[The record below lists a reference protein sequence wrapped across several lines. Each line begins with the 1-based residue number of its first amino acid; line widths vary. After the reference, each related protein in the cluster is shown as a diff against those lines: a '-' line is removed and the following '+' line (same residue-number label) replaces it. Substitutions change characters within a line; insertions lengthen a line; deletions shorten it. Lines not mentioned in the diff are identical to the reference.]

1 MKSIGPYIPAQAGIQ
16 DHGRRRLWRW
26 VPAFARTRSRE
37 GERGFTLVELM
48 IVLVIFALA
57 AAAVVLAMPDP
68 RGRIR
73 DAAERFAAR
82 TRAAHDAA
90 IVGARPVSV
99 WVTAGSYGFDERV
112 AGRWQPLGDKPLR
125 VGQWANGV
133 TAMPT
138 TAEGRDRV
146 VFDATGMADRPLSVE
161 LRREGQSVRVS
172 IGANGA
178 VHVDG

>member
-1 MKSIGPYIPAQAGIQ
+1 MGDRPASWS
-16 DHGRRRLWRW
+16 RRR
-26 VPAFARTRSRE
+26 VPPGAQS
-37 GERGFTLVELM
+37 GFTLVELM
-48 IVLVIFALA
+48 IVMVIFALA

-73 DAAERFAAR
+73 DDAERFAAR

-99 WVTAGSYGFDERV
+99 WVTAGSYGFDERI
-112 AGRWQPLGDKPLR
+112 AGHWQTIGEKPLKAA
-125 VGQWANGV
+125 QWAKGV
-133 TAMPT
+133 AALPT

-172 IGANGA
+172 IGVNGA
-178 VHVDG
+178 VRVDG